1 MRLRTRSSW
10 MDPRRRSR
18 PRGATLLIAIAAI
31 AILTAAATDLAYNVR
46 VSLQIAVNGRDE
58 LRALYMAKSAVA
70 FSRLVLRFQRQMDA
84 TSGAAQQAAGPLGG
98 GLSGIHLWELIPID
112 SSAMA
117 LFLSGDQR
125 EEAAKATASGAGA
138 KGASGNSGGS
148 GDSGD
153 VSLFTDEA
161 AAPGKFEGSF
171 SARIEDE
178 GAKINISQF
187 DGTGTSGLPAAQ
199 LIRFQELI
207 NDRSYDFLFD
217 HEDANGI
224 RATRIDLIIALK
236 DWLDPDESTSAL
248 GNNPMMPFEQA
259 FGDENINYSRLDP
272 PYKAKN
278 ARFDSLDELYMV
290 TGVTDA
296 FMAAFGDKLT
306 IYPDVNQLISLKTT
320 DLADMVNEIKVIVD
334 PAVDQPAFRD
344 PQFLPRLQAAL
355 ALLNTIP
362 GMQVKVKDLVNIL
375 TGLGVKVK
383 SGSATLTDQP
393 PAVFHIRATG
403 KAGEVEKTLDA
414 VVNFD
419 PRTAKSMAFDL
430 GQLIHW
436 REE

>member
-1 MRLRTRSSW
+1 

-18 PRGATLLIAIAAI
+18 PRGATLLIAISAI
-31 AILTAAATDLAYNVR
+31 AILTAIATDLAYNVR

-98 GLSGIHLWELIPID
+98 GLTGIHLWELIPVD

-125 EEAAKATASGAGA
+125 EEAAHATASGAGA
-138 KGASGNSGGS
+138 QGASASL
-148 GDSGD
+148 GDKGESD
-153 VSLFTDEA
+153 TSLFTDEA

-171 SARIEDE
+171 SAKIEDE
-178 GAKINISQF
+178 GAKINVSQF
-187 DGTGTSGLPAAQ
+187 AGMATSGVPVAQ
-199 LIRFQELI
+199 LIRLQELI
-207 NDRSYDFLFD
+207 NDRSYDFLFE

-224 RATRIDLIIALK
+224 RATRNDLIIALK
-236 DWLDPDESTSAL
+236 DWVDEDEVTSAL
-248 GNNPMMPFEQA
+248 GTNPVMPFETA

-290 TGVTDA
+290 SGVTDA

-306 IYPDVNQLISLKTT
+306 IYPDVNQLISLQTN
-320 DLADMVNEIKVIVD
+320 DPLQMLNEIKTVADLTI
-334 PAVDQPAFRD
+334 DQPAFRD

-355 ALLNTIP
+355 ALANPIGLVP
-362 GMQVKVKDLVNIL
+362 VKVKDFMSIL
-375 TGLGVKVK
+375 SGLGVKLK
-383 SGSATLTDQP
+383 PGAQQGNSASVPLTDLP
-393 PAVFHIRATG
+393 PTVFHIRATG

-414 VVNFD
+414 VVTFGQG
-419 PRTAKSMAFDL
+419 AGSMAYDL
-430 GQLIHW
+430 GRLIHW